1 MLSMHPLTMKTIARK
16 RRADDPRAKIVPGP
30 CGCECAG
37 CDQMGMHC
45 MKADRG
51 CGYRRVP

>member
-1 MLSMHPLTMKTIARK
+1 MKTIARK